1 MLSKPR
7 DVIQVIVRDLI
18 CLNSSNST
26 LFPFAVYSAAS
37 MHALTSLYESTSDV
51 TSHVIL
57 NKIRKIVA
65 ALDLDQWY
73 TNLVQKDLLTQ
84 DLTPRN
90 IEDVIFDRYL

>member
-57 NKIRKIVA
+57 NKI
-65 ALDLDQWY
+65 DLHKNMLKREQISKLK
-73 TNLVQKDLLTQ
+73 N
-84 DLTPRN
+84 
-90 IEDVIFDRYL
+90 